1 LKQVIVV
8 AMSAKNRSLPGILL
22 LVLALT
28 GCGKSVESGQ
38 TTKITAA
45 TLPGGNKIALR
56 ILYAGHTGSARERD
70 FVKFLGEIFSSVAT
84 TDLARFTPANADGAD
99 VVLMDYDGDG
109 FKAPRPR
116 LDEGYARATVTIGV
130 VGGFIGGN
138 LRLKT
143 GYL

>member
-1 LKQVIVV
+1 MERV
-8 AMSAKNRSLPGILL
+8 AMSAKNRSLLGILM
-22 LVLALT
+22 LVLALS
-28 GCGKSVESGQ
+28 GCGKPVETGQ
-38 TTKITAA
+38 TTRKTVA

-56 ILYAGHTGSARERD
+56 ILYAGHPGSTRERD

-84 TDLARFTPANADGAD
+84 TDLARFTPATADGAD

-109 FKAPRPR
+109 FKAPRPH
-116 LDEGYARATVTIGV
+116 LGEGYARATVTIGV
-130 VGGFIGGN
+130 VGGFIGGD

>member
-1 LKQVIVV
+1 MNVGKKPTLFLL
-8 AMSAKNRSLPGILL
+8 ASLM
-22 LVLALT
+22 LVLGLT
-28 GCGKSVESGQ
+28 GCRESVETGQ
-38 TTKITAA
+38 TKNTPAK
-45 TLPGGNKIALR
+45 LPGGNKIALR

-70 FVKFLGEIFSSVAT
+70 FVKFLGEIFSTVST
-84 TDLARFTPANADGAD
+84 TDLARFTPANAEGAD

-130 VGGFIGGN
+130 VGAFIGSD